1 MTITFRAAELNSASG
16 IFQQAL
22 LGQPSAEPLAGDII
36 TRADVEFT
44 SDDGRIQSG
53 VWESEPGKSR
63 WEFLTRGEI
72 ITIVSGA
79 MTVEE
84 DDGDP
89 VHLIA
94 GTSAIFPIGWK
105 VRGRSPRPCAR
116 CSSYTTNDQENPQ
129 HPTFTARRTDGSPD
143 AAHLP

>member
-1 MTITFRAAELNSASG
+1 
-16 IFQQAL
+16 
-22 LGQPSAEPLAGDII
+22 
-36 TRADVEFT
+36 FT

-89 VHLIA
+89 VHLVA

-105 VRGRSPRPCAR
+105 GTWTVTETVRKVFVV
-116 CSSYTTNDQENPQ
+116 YNE
-129 HPTFTARRTDGSPD
+129 
-143 AAHLP
+143 

>member
-1 MTITFRAAELNSASG
+1 VTIAFRAAELNSASG

-22 LGQPSAEPLAGDII
+22 LGQPSAEPLGGDII

-89 VHLIA
+89 VHLVA

-105 VRGRSPRPCAR
+105 GTWTVTETVRKVFVV
-116 CSSYTTNDQENPQ
+116 YNE
-129 HPTFTARRTDGSPD
+129 
-143 AAHLP
+143 

>member
-1 MTITFRAAELNSASG
+1 MDSASEV
-16 IFQQAL
+16 FQQAL
-22 LGQPSAEPLAGDII
+22 LGQPSAEPLTGDII

-53 VWESEPGKSR
+53 VGESEPGKSR

-105 VRGRSPRPCAR
+105 GTWTVTETVRKVFVVYNG
-116 CSSYTTNDQENPQ
+116 
-129 HPTFTARRTDGSPD
+129 
-143 AAHLP
+143 

>member
-22 LGQPSAEPLAGDII
+22 LGQPSAEPLGGDII

-79 MTVEE
+79 WLASYSSM
-84 DDGDP
+84 GRQ
-89 VHLIA
+89 
-94 GTSAIFPIGWK
+94 TSVA
-105 VRGRSPRPCAR
+105 SHAS
-116 CSSYTTNDQENPQ
+116 CS
-129 HPTFTARRTDGSPD
+129 R
-143 AAHLP
+143 

>member
-1 MTITFRAAELNSASG
+1 MTVTFRAAELNSASG
-16 IFQQAL
+16 VFQQAL
-22 LGQPSAEPLAGDII
+22 LGQPSAEPLGGDII

-79 MTVEE
+79 
-84 DDGDP
+84 
-89 VHLIA
+89 
-94 GTSAIFPIGWK
+94 
-105 VRGRSPRPCAR
+105 
-116 CSSYTTNDQENPQ
+116 
-129 HPTFTARRTDGSPD
+129 
-143 AAHLP
+143 

>member
-1 MTITFRAAELNSASG
+1 MIHARYESQDQIVTITFRAAELDSANG

-22 LGQPSAEPLAGDII
+22 LGQPSAEPLSGDII

-84 DDGDP
+84 DDGAP
-89 VHLIA
+89 VHLVA

-105 VRGRSPRPCAR
+105 GTWTVTETVRKVFVV
-116 CSSYTTNDQENPQ
+116 YNV
-129 HPTFTARRTDGSPD
+129 
-143 AAHLP
+143 